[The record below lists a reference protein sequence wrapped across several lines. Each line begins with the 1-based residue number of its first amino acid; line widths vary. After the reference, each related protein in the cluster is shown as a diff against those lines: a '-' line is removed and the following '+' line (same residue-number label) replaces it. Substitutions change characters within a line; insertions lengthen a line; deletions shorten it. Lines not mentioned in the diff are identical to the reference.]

1 MSRTSHVHASVDAY
15 FRGMN
20 GKLHGK
26 VAVITGGNSGI
37 GLASAQLFAREGAS
51 VVVFGREENVLHH
64 DGLIGVRGDVTS
76 ETDLQRLFETVRA
89 RFGRI
94 DVLFANAGLSKS
106 AALGDVTRDFFDQL
120 FDVNVKGTFFTV
132 QHALPL
138 LARGASVIVTTS
150 NTNSVGYPNLSVY
163 GGTKAATRAFVR
175 SWAAELVGRDVRVN
189 ALSPGPIAT
198 SLLTKEVDT
207 VTREAM
213 FAGISSIIP
222 MKRMGL
228 AEEVAR
234 SALFLASNDSSF
246 MTAAEL
252 VVDGGTSEL

>member
-1 MSRTSHVHASVDAY
+1 
-15 FRGMN
+15 MN

-37 GLASAQLFAREGAS
+37 GLAAAQLFASEGAS
-51 VVVFGREENVLHH
+51 VVIFGREESVLQQP
-64 DGLIGVRGDVTS
+64 GLLGVRGDVTS
-76 ETDLQRLFETVRA
+76 GDDLRRLFEVVRE

-106 AALGDVTRDFFDQL
+106 AALGDVTHAFYDQL

-138 LARGASVIVTTS
+138 LSRGASVIVTTS

-163 GGTKAATRAFVR
+163 GGTRAATRAFVR
-175 SWAAELVGRDVRVN
+175 SWAAELVGRGVRVN

-198 SLLTKEVDT
+198 SLLTKDVDDA
-207 VTREAM
+207 TRAAM
-213 FAGISSIIP
+213 FDGIASIIP
-222 MKRMGL
+222 MKRMGQA
-228 AEEVAR
+228 AELAR
-234 SALFLASNDSSF
+234 SALFLASDDSSF

>member
-1 MSRTSHVHASVDAY
+1 
-15 FRGMN
+15 MN
-20 GKLHGK
+20 GKLRDK
-26 VAVITGGNSGI
+26 VAVITGGTSGI

-51 VVVFGREENVLHH
+51 VVVFGRDESTLPHH
-64 DGLIGVRGDVTS
+64 VRGDVTS
-76 ETDLQRLFETVRA
+76 DADLKRLFDIVRE

-94 DVLFANAGLSKS
+94 DVLFANAGLSRS
-106 AALGDVTRDFFDQL
+106 ASLGEVTNDFYDQL

-138 LARGASVIVTTS
+138 LSKGASVIVTTS
-150 NTNSVGYPNLSVY
+150 NTNRVGYPGLSVY

-175 SWAAELVGRDVRVN
+175 SWAAELVDREIRVN

-198 SLLTKEVDT
+198 SLLTKNVDDA
-207 VTREAM
+207 TREAM

-222 MKRMGL
+222 MKRMGQ
-228 AEEVAR
+228 ADEVAR
-234 SALFLASNDSSF
+234 SALFLASDDSSF